1 MRATSELAVN
11 EVGGSGKRE
20 NERCQN
26 IVTIE
31 QQHQIHGQS
40 MHRRMNDTT
49 FAAVK
54 MRLVT
59 SLSGVSHEGR
69 FSFSSLIA
77 QLPLL
82 KPK

>member
-31 QQHQIHGQS
+31 QQHQIHGHHAQTNER
-40 MHRRMNDTT
+40 HHVRRRENAIGH
-49 FAAVK
+49 FAF
-54 MRLVT
+54 R
-59 SLSGVSHEGR
+59 R
-69 FSFSSLIA
+69 I
-77 QLPLL
+77 P
-82 KPK
+82 